1 MAKAFCTSKECPCTV
16 EKCLIVVPD
25 TILKILLFFAE
36 KFCKMEFDST
46 IDVFGEISMAKCFPI
61 FGKENETVVYN
72 PDELID
78 LFLNCTAD
86 GICIVDMENRFIRI
100 NQMYTK
106 IFGYTEEDVLGRRFD
121 EFPMSE
127 LVIEIVN
134 AVKQGKTFHN
144 INMQRCH
151 KDGTILD
158 IAVSYS
164 PFRNSQGEIIA
175 IFALYR
181 DITERVNME
190 RELKRTREL
199 YRLITENTADMIKL
213 YSYDKKII
221 YASPSHEK
229 GIGYTPEQLFGKTV
243 YDLILPEDKE
253 HFDSAYQKLIE
264 TGEPQLFQT
273 KIRTE
278 SNEVIVSETTMSPIY
293 NEKNEVESFVTVGRN
308 ITDRVKNDDALR
320 NLDRLSI
327 IGQLAAGVAHEI
339 RNPLTSLKG
348 FSKLLKG
355 TTDKEKQEDYLLII
369 TNELDRIDIIVNE
382 FMSLAKPQA
391 IQFEVESLNSILE
404 STVKILHPQA
414 LLHNVQIINHYHAN
428 EIDLLCS
435 PHQLKQVFVN
445 VLKNAIE
452 SMQYGGTVHIDVQKI
467 EEKRVLISFSDEGIG
482 IDTELMDFL
491 GTPFYTTKDKGIGL
505 GLTVSNKIIQ
515 EHNGTMK
522 IESQLGKGTTVKVE
536 LKYI

>member
-1 MAKAFCTSKECPCTV
+1 
-16 EKCLIVVPD
+16 
-25 TILKILLFFAE
+25 
-36 KFCKMEFDST
+36 
-46 IDVFGEISMAKCFPI
+46 MAKCFPI
-61 FGKENETVVYN
+61 FRKENESVVYN

-78 LFLNCTAD
+78 LFLDCTAD

-106 IFGYTEEDVLGRRFD
+106 IFGYTEEDILGRTFL
-121 EFPMSE
+121 EFPNPVE
-127 LVIEIVN
+127 VVQIVE
-134 AVKQGKTFHN
+134 AVKLGKAFHN
-144 INMQRCH
+144 MNTQRNH
-151 KDGTILD
+151 KNGNRID

-164 PFRNSQGEIIA
+164 PFRNSMGEIIA
-175 IFALYR
+175 IIAIYR
-181 DITERVNME
+181 DISESENIK

-213 YSYDKKII
+213 YSMDKKIV

-229 GIGYTPEQLFGKTV
+229 GIGYKPEQLIGKTV
-243 YDLILPEDKE
+243 YDLILPEEKE
-253 HFDSAYQKLIE
+253 HFDRICNAMIE
-264 TGEPQLFQT
+264 TGESQLFQI
-273 KIRTE
+273 KIRTGR
-278 SNEVIVSETTMSPIY
+278 NEVIDSETTISPIY
-293 NEKNEVESFVTVGRN
+293 SEQGEVESFVAVGRN
-308 ITDRVKNDDALR
+308 ITDRIKNDDVLR

-348 FSKLLKG
+348 FSKLMKN
-355 TTDKEKQEDYLLII
+355 TSNKEKQDDYLSII
-369 TNELDRIDIIVNE
+369 TNELDRIDMIVNE

-391 IQFEVESLNSILE
+391 IQFERESLGSILE

-414 LLHNVQIINHYHAN
+414 LLHNVQIINHCISN
-428 EIDLLCS
+428 EIELLCN
-435 PHQLKQVFVN
+435 PNQMKQVFVN
-445 VLKNAIE
+445 FLKNAIE
-452 SMQYGGTVHIDVQKI
+452 SMPNGGTVHIDVLKQEGK
-467 EEKRVLISFSDEGIG
+467 KVLIRFSDEGIG
-482 IDTELMDFL
+482 IDSELMGYL

-522 IESQLGKGTTVKVE
+522 VESEFGKGTTVNVE

>member
-1 MAKAFCTSKECPCTV
+1 
-16 EKCLIVVPD
+16 
-25 TILKILLFFAE
+25 
-36 KFCKMEFDST
+36 
-46 IDVFGEISMAKCFPI
+46 MAKCFPI
-61 FGKENETVVYN
+61 FRKENESVVYN

-78 LFLNCTAD
+78 LFLDCTAD

-106 IFGYTEEDVLGRRFD
+106 IFGYTEEDILGRTFL
-121 EFPMSE
+121 EFPNPVE
-127 LVIEIVN
+127 VVQIVE
-134 AVKQGKTFHN
+134 AVKLGKAFHN
-144 INMQRCH
+144 MNTQRNH
-151 KDGTILD
+151 KNGNRID

-164 PFRNSQGEIIA
+164 PFRNSMGEIIA
-175 IFALYR
+175 IIAIYR
-181 DITERVNME
+181 DISESENIK

-213 YSYDKKII
+213 YSMDKKIV

-229 GIGYTPEQLFGKTV
+229 GIGYKPEQLIGKTV
-243 YDLILPEDKE
+243 YDLILPEEKE
-253 HFDSAYQKLIE
+253 HFDRICNAMIE
-264 TGEPQLFQT
+264 TGESQLFQI
-273 KIRTE
+273 KIRTGR
-278 SNEVIVSETTMSPIY
+278 NEVIDSETTISPIY
-293 NEKNEVESFVTVGRN
+293 SEQGEVESFVAVGRN
-308 ITDRVKNDDALR
+308 ITDRIKNDDVLR

-348 FSKLLKG
+348 FSKLLKN
-355 TTDKEKQEDYLLII
+355 TSNKEKQDDYLSII
-369 TNELDRIDIIVNE
+369 TNELDRIDMIVNE

-391 IQFEVESLNSILE
+391 IQFERESLGSILE

-414 LLHNVQIINHYHAN
+414 LLHNVQIINHYHSN
-428 EIDLLCS
+428 EIELLCN
-435 PHQLKQVFVN
+435 PNQMKQVFVN
-445 VLKNAIE
+445 FLKNAIE
-452 SMQYGGTVHIDVQKI
+452 SMPNGGTVHIDVLKQEGK
-467 EEKRVLISFSDEGIG
+467 KVLIRFSDEGIG
-482 IDTELMDFL
+482 IDSELMGYL

-522 IESQLGKGTTVKVE
+522 VESEFGKGTTVNVE